1 MSESTKSIA
10 EHGIDEVLLKVRAL
24 MSRSGV
30 ELRDVRPHN
39 LRMAMRAVLDLPRD
53 ATGPEEAGSKNATA
67 VVLDV
72 GAWLAWMEAG
82 LALFAMDRSNAD
94 GPSQRDGSDGETDR
108 HEPDHP
114 QLRDVLMEARR
125 VAVVQA
131 MVRSRGNLSRAAM
144 AVGTSRRA
152 FRGYLQEL
160 GLYPWRMVLAR
171 CVSLENGRK
180 PDRDRVRDG
189 GGEDESG
196 SFRRPPE

>member
-10 EHGIDEVLLKVRAL
+10 EHEIDEILLRVRAL
-24 MSRSGV
+24 MSQSEA

-53 ATGPEEAGSKNATA
+53 ATDPEGAGSKNATA

-82 LALFAMDRSNAD
+82 LALFAMDRSNAH
-94 GPSQRDGSDGETDR
+94 GLSQRHGGDGGTDR
-108 HEPDHP
+108 PTPTQP
-114 QLRDVLMEARR
+114 QLREVLMEARR

-131 MVRSRGNLSRAAM
+131 MVRSRGNLSRAAT

-171 CVSLENGRK
+171 CVLQESGRR
-180 PDRDRVRDG
+180 PDIDRILDRGDA
-189 GGEDESG
+189 DESG
-196 SFRRPPE
+196 SFRRPPD